1 MLENTITKQ
10 NEVVITLKDLYASF
24 NKVQIN
30 AYLPL
35 EKAILKVIAKAENH
49 DDAAAW
55 SNKLVMFLQSQIA
68 LKQIPITKEQDAL
81 INSLSEQC
89 KNTNLNYV
97 YLAPINDSL
106 QSD

>member
-1 MLENTITKQ
+1 MLENPITKQ

-49 DDAAAW
+49 DDAIAW
-55 SNKLVMFLQSQIA
+55 SNKLVMFFAIS
-68 LKQIPITKEQDAL
+68 
-81 INSLSEQC
+81 NSV
-89 KNTNLNYV
+89 KTNSNH
-97 YLAPINDSL
+97 
-106 QSD
+106 

>member
-1 MLENTITKQ
+1 MLENPITKQ
-10 NEVVITLKDLYASF
+10 NEVVITLKDLYAS
-24 NKVQIN
+24 IN

-49 DDAAAW
+49 DDAIAW

-106 QSD
+106 QFD

>member
-24 NKVQIN
+24 KQIN

-49 DDAAAW
+49 DDVAAW

-106 QSD
+106 QFD

>member
-49 DDAAAW
+49 DDAIAW
-55 SNKLVMFLQSQIA
+55 SN
-68 LKQIPITKEQDAL
+68 
-81 INSLSEQC
+81 
-89 KNTNLNYV
+89 
-97 YLAPINDSL
+97 
-106 QSD
+106 